1 MSFTATKKLE
11 LGLVA
16 ALLFSTVPAQKAQA
30 FAPIEK
36 FNQLTT
42 SQKALVIGAL
52 VMTPYLV
59 NFFGRKPLTAPR
71 FDSQKLLHGSVAEKC
86 AQCHYFFVDK
96 VLGWPRKEGKIKVAE
111 DKNAGDEKDG
121 KKAEA
126 KYKLEVSIGQEPA
139 GALGL
144 TADYIDNAAKAL
156 GLPKKILGGVA
167 AIIAGVQY
175 IGKLDANIKTS
186 LSC

>member
-1 MSFTATKKLE
+1 MLSATKKLG

-16 ALLFSTVPAQKAQA
+16 GLLLSTVPAQEAQA
-30 FAPIEK
+30 FAPVEYFK
-36 FNQLTT
+36 KLTK

-71 FDSQKLLHGSVAEKC
+71 FDSQKLLHGSVAEKI

-96 VLGWPRKEGKIKVAE
+96 VLGWPRKEGKVKVAE
-111 DKNAGDEKDG
+111 DKDKG
-121 KKAEA
+121 KGS
-126 KYKLEVSIGQEPA
+126 YKLDVNVGQEPA

-144 TADYIDNAAKAL
+144 TADYIDSSAKAL
-156 GLPKKILGGVA
+156 GLPKKILGNIA
-167 AIIAGVQY
+167 IIIAGVKY
-175 IGKLDANIKTS
+175 IGNLDTHIKTS
-186 LSC
+186 LAC